1 MAHKGLAGLRQ
12 GTFDRV
18 QRGAG
23 FLASI
28 AMQRPSPVIWSRHLR
43 ANPAVAGHNA
53 IAAARLLAQRAA
65 ERAQAEQEQAGS
77 VLPAQA

>member
-1 MAHKGLAGLRQ
+1 MQ
-12 GTFDRV
+12 RV
-18 QRGAG
+18 AG

-53 IAAARLLAQRAA
+53 IAAARLLAERAA
-65 ERAQAEQEQAGS
+65 ERAQAEQEQVAPA
-77 VLPAQA
+77 LPAQA